1 MTSPTRFTSRAW
13 VWAAAALALACSA
26 RLEAV
31 AQSALSKPYMAPT
44 SVVEQVGI
52 DQKLGAQ
59 VSPDLTFRDEDG
71 NPVRIGDYF
80 KGDKPLVLSL
90 VYYRCPGL
98 CTMSLNGMS
107 AAFKPLTLSAG
118 KDFDV
123 LTVSIDPRETP
134 GLAKEKKAQYLKRYG
149 REGAETGWH
158 FLTGE
163 EASVRAL
170 ADAVGFRYVYHP
182 ETDQYT
188 HSSGIMVL
196 TPRGQV
202 SKYYYGLEYSARD
215 LRLGLVEASGNRI
228 GTLADA
234 VTLLCYQYDPRTG
247 KYGAAVMRAVRVGGV
262 VTVVGLAAFVFMML
276 KREPRAVP
284 AASSSQTPP
293 APKDPVSVAA
303 RTD

>member
-1 MTSPTRFTSRAW
+1 MTIPTRVTIRAW
-13 VWAAAALALACSA
+13 VWAVPVLALVCSA
-26 RLEAV
+26 GLPAA
-31 AQSALSKPYMAPT
+31 AQSALSKPYIAPS

-59 VSPDLTFRDEDG
+59 ISHDLKFRDEDG

-80 KGDKPLVLSL
+80 KGDRPLVLSL

-123 LTVSIDPRETP
+123 LTVSIDPKETP
-134 GLAKEKKAQYLKRYG
+134 GLAKEKKAQYVKRYG
-149 REGAETGWH
+149 REGAEKGWH
-158 FLTGE
+158 FLTGD

-170 ADAVGFRYVYHP
+170 ADAVGFGYVYHP

-188 HSSGIMVL
+188 HSAAIMVL

-202 SKYYYGLEYSARD
+202 SKYYYGLEYSSRD

-247 KYGAAVMRAVRVGGV
+247 KYGAAVMRAVRLGGV
-262 VTVVGLAAFVFMML
+262 LTVLGLAAFVFLML
-276 KREPRAVP
+276 RREPRAVP
-284 AASSSQTPP
+284 APRNAP
-293 APKDPVSVAA
+293 APESP
-303 RTD
+303 